1 MQSINY
7 ISHLNQVFNVFSSDS
22 RLNTTHVS
30 MYMALFHFW
39 NNARF
44 ADEFF
49 INRNDVMLLSKIGS
63 KGTYHKCMRDLDTWQ
78 YFKYLPSR
86 NPQMGSKIKMFD
98 FGTSA
103 EQAEIRQCINN
114 GTSTVQVSGR
124 YINNTKHNKPINN
137 FKPKKLENVVD
148 FFISKKWHTSQAAKF
163 YNHYESIGWKK
174 GKSQI
179 ENWEAAAESWM
190 IQFEAL
196 KKSKTP
202 VNTTKDNLHTIRNK
216 NYNQPL

>member
-86 NPQMGSKIKMFD
+86 NPQMGSKIKMFAL
-98 FGTSA
+98 GTST
-103 EQAEIRQCINN
+103 EQVEVRHCTKN
-114 GTSTVQVSGR
+114 GTSPVQVSGR
-124 YINNTKHNKPINN
+124 YINNTKHKKPVNI
-137 FKPKKLENVVD
+137 FKPKNLENVTD
-148 FFISKKWHTSQAAKF
+148 FFISKNWHTNHAAKF
-163 YNHYESIGWKK
+163 FNHYESVGWKK

-179 ENWEAAAESWM
+179 ENWQAAAQSWM
-190 IQFEAL
+190 LQAEAL
-196 KKSKTP
+196 EKTKN
-202 VNTTKDNLHTIRNK
+202 VEQKATDSLHTIRNK